1 MRLCLFCEKGRLTR
15 EHVWGLWL
23 TRLLKAE
30 LFRVVT
36 EEPSKAVITRLTN
49 AIDMKARAVCKR
61 CNGGWM
67 SKLESTFG
75 PIVAPLITEHEL
87 REDIPIPDLTLI
99 ATWAAKSAMVLEQA
113 SHKAKRIYT
122 REQRRYLMENHRPPD
137 GVAVW
142 LARYSGPQRL
152 HSTLKNLKAATGERV
167 QTATVTIDNLAVQ
180 VTAGPW
186 PTDKPFRVVSGD
198 QKRWEPYL
206 LQVWPLPM
214 NPVHWPPSQIVTD
227 DTLKDFTDRFQ
238 TGIFLVKPKDNHAS
252 TNTTTVPA

>member
-36 EEPSKAVITRLTN
+36 EEPSQPAITRLTN
-49 AIDMKARAVCKR
+49 AIDMKARAVCRR

-67 SKLESTFG
+67 GKLEATFK
-75 PIVAPLITEHEL
+75 PIVEPLITQPSL
-87 REDIPIPDLTLI
+87 RYDIPLPDLTLI
-99 ATWAAKSAMVLEQA
+99 ATWAAKSAMVLERA

-122 REQRRYLMENHRPPD
+122 RDQRRYLMDHLRPPA

-142 LARYSGPQRL
+142 LARYGGPQRV
-152 HSTLKNLKAATGERV
+152 HSTLKNLKAPTGERV
-167 QTATVTIDNLAVQ
+167 QTATVAIDNLAVQ

-186 PTDKPFRVVSGD
+186 PTDRPFRVISGD
-198 QKRWEPYL
+198 QRRWEPYL
-206 LQVWPLPM
+206 SQVWPLPEQS
-214 NPVHWPPSQIVTD
+214 VAWPPTQTVTGA
-227 DTLKDFTDRFQ
+227 TLEDFTDRFQ
-238 TGIFLVKPKDNHAS
+238 TGIYLVKPGEDRRV
-252 TNTTTVPA
+252 TFPTGTP

>member
-36 EEPSKAVITRLTN
+36 EEPSKAFIARLTN

-67 SKLESTFG
+67 SKLEATFQ
-75 PIVAPLITEHEL
+75 PIVEPLITQREL
-87 REDIPIPDLTLI
+87 RKDIPIPDLMLI
-99 ATWAAKSAMVLEQA
+99 ATWAAKSAMVLERA

-122 REQRRYLMENHRPPD
+122 REQRRYLMDHLRPPH

-142 LARYSGPQRL
+142 LARYSGPQRV
-152 HSTLKNLKAATGERV
+152 HSTLKNLKAPTGEQV
-167 QTATVTIDNLAVQ
+167 QTVTVAVDNLAVQ

-186 PTDKPFRVVSGD
+186 PTDKPFRVISGD
-198 QKRWEPYL
+198 QNRWEQYV
-206 LQVWPLPM
+206 LQVWPLPKKS
-214 NPVHWPPSQIVTD
+214 VDWPPSRMVTD

-238 TGIFLVKPKDNHAS
+238 TGIYLVKPEEDQES
-252 TNTTTVPA
+252 